1 VQTAEK
7 PDAEKKER
15 LGWFF
20 PRKLARIPPR
30 LRTSYTL
37 QPSRCPFNDRSF
49 ENQLSN
55 VYARLW
61 EEFRSAGI
69 QGVQGTWTSEIG
81 GEVGDSLP
89 LNEVTA
95 QAAG

>member
-7 PDAEKKER
+7 PEAEKKER

-20 PRKLARIPPR
+20 PLKLARIPPR

-49 ENQLSN
+49 ENQFSN

-61 EEFRSAGI
+61 EEFRGA
-69 QGVQGTWTSEIG
+69 GVQGIWTSGVG
-81 GEVGDSLP
+81 GRGTREPSLKRS
-89 LNEVTA
+89 TA